1 MTNEPEPN
9 TRPLPQPSECEL
21 CNGLNTCCPD
31 GCDLNA
37 PQPSE
42 LVGDLLEM
50 GNHPCRAHLPMGATL
65 REAAA
70 QLAKLQAELVEC
82 DTREAGLVADLSAD
96 ALAREKLQA
105 DGDKLA
111 WQPIETAPK
120 NGAHILAC
128 DQRDTFGWLDGAA
141 LPVRQT
147 VVHWFPDQDEPG
159 FYTSI
164 NEIEPQRPFKATH
177 WKPLD
182 SPPKH

>member
-9 TRPLPQPSECEL
+9 TRHLPQPSECEL

-111 WQPIETAPK
+111 V
-120 NGAHILAC
+120 
-128 DQRDTFGWLDGAA
+128 A
-141 LPVRQT
+141 LERQT
-147 VVHWFPDQDEPG
+147 DSMAFVLNHMTVPDAWSAKFTE
-159 FYTSI
+159 
-164 NEIEPQRPFKATH
+164 ELIEDRQTLTE
-177 WKPLD
+177 WKD
-182 SPPKH
+182 RA